1 MLPCHRAEYK
11 TGCNQDE
18 LDSLVEQRRMKE
30 KSYKIMKEEKQKDNE
45 MKAMQ
50 RVDEILERGE

>member
-1 MLPCHRAEYK
+1 MLPYHRAEYK
-11 TGCNQDE
+11 TEFTQDQ

-50 RVDEILERGE
+50 LVDEILERGE